1 MQPSVAL
8 LRTLATLDDDFI
20 LVELL
25 LFDGHIDLDDVLPDD
40 TPSTDVQVTSPRIES
55 IAPYTEWMV
64 HLPDLR
70 VAHEPIAEADRQTV
84 RMKGSCTVLL
94 RDRVHVRCIS
104 GRNGITLHVGF
115 RCNTPSIVD
124 AMARCEHSG
133 PDPRDKR
140 EDSHE
145 ADLVLDLDHVRGS
158 GVGGCMR
165 VGRRRAALRVAWDA
179 QRSVW
184 AVTQVHTPT
193 PPHWP
198 QTDLIDRQCRS
209 RP

>member
-8 LRTLATLDDDFI
+8 LRTLAALDDDFI

-25 LFDGHIDLDDVLPDD
+25 LFDGYIDLDDVLPDD
-40 TPSTDVQVTSPRIES
+40 APSTNIQVASPSTES
-55 IAPYTEWMV
+55 IAPYTEWMM

-70 VAHEPIAEADRQTV
+70 VAHEPIAETDRQTV
-84 RMKGSCTVLL
+84 RMKGSCTVFF
-94 RDRVHVRCIS
+94 RDRVHVRRIS
-104 GRNGITLHVGF
+104 SRNGVTLHIGL
-115 RCNTPSIVD
+115 RCNAPSIVD
-124 AMARCEHSG
+124 AMVRREHLCAG
-133 PDPRDKR
+133 RRD
-140 EDSHE
+140 ECGDLHE
-145 ADLVLDLDHVRGS
+145 ADLVLDLDHVGGS
-158 GVGGCMR
+158 SGGGCMR
-165 VGRRRAALRVAWDA
+165 AGRRCAALRAAWDV

-198 QTDLIDRQCRS
+198 HCDLIDRQCRS